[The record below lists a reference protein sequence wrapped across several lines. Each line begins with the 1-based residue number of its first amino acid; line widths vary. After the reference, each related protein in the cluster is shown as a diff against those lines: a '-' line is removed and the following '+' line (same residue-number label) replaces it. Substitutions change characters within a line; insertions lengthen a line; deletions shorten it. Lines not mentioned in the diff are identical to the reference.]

1 MLSRSDKGN
10 FYGFWNGGIF
20 IGKRWMICIF
30 FIIAAVMVSGCLGSK
45 TTLEPN
51 PKVPEVLVDYS
62 RSGGIAGFNDRLV
75 IFDNGIALV
84 SSKTTN
90 SEVDLNQTDIDN
102 IIILF
107 NQAQFSQLEGNYS
120 ARAGSVDLIK
130 YSISYENKTVNTEDT
145 AIPPLLKP
153 VITELNR
160 IVGLAG
166 LNEPPSLMAAN
177 LPR

>member
-1 MLSRSDKGN
+1 ML
-10 FYGFWNGGIF
+10 
-20 IGKRWMICIF
+20 
-30 FIIAAVMVSGCLGSK
+30 SGCLGSK
-45 TTLEPN
+45 TIPGSQLQSPA
-51 PKVPEVLVDYS
+51 VLVDYY
-62 RSGGIAGFNDRLV
+62 RTGGIAGFNDRLV

-84 SSKTTN
+84 SSKTIN

-120 ARAGSVDLIK
+120 ARPGSVDLIK

-145 AIPPLLKP
+145 AIPPSLKP
-153 VITELNR
+153 VFAELNR
-160 IVGLAG
+160 IVGMAG

>member
-1 MLSRSDKGN
+1 
-10 FYGFWNGGIF
+10 
-20 IGKRWMICIF
+20 MICIF

-45 TTLEPN
+45 TTPEPN

-62 RSGGIAGFNDRLV
+62 RSGGIVGFNDRLV

-90 SEVDLNQTDIDN
+90 SEVNLNQTDIDN
-102 IIILF
+102 INILF

>member
-1 MLSRSDKGN
+1 
-10 FYGFWNGGIF
+10 
-20 IGKRWMICIF
+20 
-30 FIIAAVMVSGCLGSK
+30 MVSGCLVSN
-45 TTLEPN
+45 TTPEPN

-75 IFDNGIALV
+75 IFDNGIALI
-84 SSKTTN
+84 SSKTIN

-107 NQAQFSQLEGNYS
+107 NQAQFSQMEGNYS

>member
-1 MLSRSDKGN
+1 
-10 FYGFWNGGIF
+10 
-20 IGKRWMICIF
+20 MICIF
-30 FIIAAVMVSGCLGSK
+30 FIIAAVMATGCLGSK
-45 TTLEPN
+45 TTPEPN
-51 PKVPEVLVDYS
+51 PKVPEVLVDYY
-62 RSGGIAGFNDRLV
+62 RTGGIAGFNDRLV

-107 NQAQFSQLEGNYS
+107 NQAQFYQLEGNYS
-120 ARAGSVDLIK
+120 ARPGSVDLIK

-145 AIPPLLKP
+145 AIPPSLKP
-153 VITELNR
+153 VIAELNR
-160 IVGLAG
+160 IVGMAG
-166 LNEPPSLMAAN
+166 LNEPPSLKAAN

>member
-1 MLSRSDKGN
+1 
-10 FYGFWNGGIF
+10 
-20 IGKRWMICIF
+20 MICIF
-30 FIIAAVMVSGCLGSK
+30 LIIAAVLVTGCLGSK
-45 TTLEPN
+45 STPGSN
-51 PKVPEVLVDYS
+51 PKIPEVLVDYY
-62 RSGGIAGFNDRLV
+62 RSGGIAGFNERLV

-84 SSKTTN
+84 SSKTIN

-120 ARAGSVDLIK
+120 ARPGSVDLIK

-145 AIPPLLKP
+145 AIPPSLKP
-153 VITELNR
+153 VIAELDR
-160 IVGLAG
+160 IVGMAG
-166 LNEPPSLMAAN
+166 LNEPHSLMAAN

>member
-1 MLSRSDKGN
+1 
-10 FYGFWNGGIF
+10 
-20 IGKRWMICIF
+20 MICIF

-45 TTLEPN
+45 TTPEPN

-62 RSGGIAGFNDRLV
+62 RSGGIVGFNDRLV

-90 SEVDLNQTDIDN
+90 SDVDLNQTDIDN

-130 YSISYENKTVNTEDT
+130 YSISYENKTENTEDT
-145 AIPPLLKP
+145 AIPPSLNP
-153 VITELNR
+153 VIAELNR

-166 LNEPPSLMAAN
+166 LNEPPPLMAAN
-177 LPR
+177 FPR

>member
-1 MLSRSDKGN
+1 
-10 FYGFWNGGIF
+10 
-20 IGKRWMICIF
+20 MICIF
-30 FIIAAVMVSGCLGSK
+30 YIIAAVMVSGCLGSK
-45 TTLEPN
+45 TTPESN

-145 AIPPLLKP
+145 AIPLLLKP

>member
-1 MLSRSDKGN
+1 
-10 FYGFWNGGIF
+10 
-20 IGKRWMICIF
+20 MICIF
-30 FIIAAVMVSGCLGSK
+30 FIIAAVLVTGCLGSK
-45 TTLEPN
+45 MTPEPN
-51 PKVPEVLVDYS
+51 LKVPEVLVDYY

-90 SEVDLNQTDIDN
+90 SEVDLNETDIDN

-107 NQAQFSQLEGNYS
+107 NQTQFSQLEGNYS
-120 ARAGSVDLIK
+120 AGSVDLIK

>member
-1 MLSRSDKGN
+1 
-10 FYGFWNGGIF
+10 
-20 IGKRWMICIF
+20 MICIF
-30 FIIAAVMVSGCLGSK
+30 FIIAAVLVTGCLGSK
-45 TTLEPN
+45 TTPGPN
-51 PKVPEVLVDYS
+51 PKAPEVLVDYY

-75 IFDNGIALV
+75 IFDNGVALV
-84 SSKTTN
+84 SSKTIN

-120 ARAGSVDLIK
+120 ARPGSVDLIK

-145 AIPPLLKP
+145 AIPPPLNP
-153 VITELNR
+153 VIAELNR
-160 IVGLAG
+160 IVGMAALDQ
-166 LNEPPSLMAAN
+166 PTSLMAAN

>member
-1 MLSRSDKGN
+1 
-10 FYGFWNGGIF
+10 
-20 IGKRWMICIF
+20 MICIF
-30 FIIAAVMVSGCLGSK
+30 FIIAAVIVSGCLGSK
-45 TTLEPN
+45 TTPEPN

-102 IIILF
+102 IIVLF
-107 NQAQFSQLEGNYS
+107 NEAQFSQMEGNYS